1 MSLVPIGHDMEHGL
15 SDDNRQRYARHL
27 VLPSVGEEG
36 QIKLLESSVLVVG
49 AGGLGSPAMM
59 YLAAAGVGRI
69 GIIDDDFVEES
80 NLQRQIIHSTS
91 SIGDPKAK
99 SAAERI
105 SLLNPGIN
113 VFPMVDRLTESNA
126 LSVIK
131 DYDIVIDGTD
141 NFSSRYLIGD
151 VCEIL
156 GKPWIFGSIHRF
168 EGQVSTFNFG
178 DGPNYRDLFP
188 KPPPPELAPNCS
200 EAGVLGVLP
209 GIVGTIQATEAIKVI
224 LEIGEVISG

>member
-1 MSLVPIGHDMEHGL
+1 MSLVPTGHDMEHGL
-15 SDDNRQRYARHL
+15 SDDNRRRYARHL

-69 GIIDDDFVEES
+69 GIIDDDLVEES

-91 SIGDPKAK
+91 SIGDSKAK

-131 DYDIVIDGTD
+131 DL
-141 NFSSRYLIGD
+141 SLIH
-151 VCEIL
+151 I
-156 GKPWIFGSIHRF
+156 
-168 EGQVSTFNFG
+168 
-178 DGPNYRDLFP
+178 
-188 KPPPPELAPNCS
+188 
-200 EAGVLGVLP
+200 
-209 GIVGTIQATEAIKVI
+209 
-224 LEIGEVISG
+224 